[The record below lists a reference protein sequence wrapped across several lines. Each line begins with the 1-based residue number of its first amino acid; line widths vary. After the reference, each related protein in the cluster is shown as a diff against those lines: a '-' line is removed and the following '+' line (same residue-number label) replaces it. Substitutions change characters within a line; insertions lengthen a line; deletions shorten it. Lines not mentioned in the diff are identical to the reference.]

1 MSKVFTYNKIY
12 KAYLDCRENKRNT
25 VNALNFEWDLER
37 NLFQLQEE
45 LQNKTY
51 KPGRSICFVVT
62 EPSPREIFAATFKDR
77 VIHHVLVNELEEV
90 GERSFIYDSY
100 ACRKNKGTHKAIER
114 LQDFIR
120 KATNNYNKK
129 AYYLQLDI
137 SGFFMNI
144 DHNILKTILKKLIL
158 KQEKPYQWKKDIL
171 WLSKRNINHDPTE
184 NYIKKSKKEKFDL
197 IPARKSL
204 FSASP
209 NKGLPI
215 GNYSSQ
221 FFGNLY
227 LNQLDHFIK
236 RVLKQTYYLRYVD
249 DFVIINKSKV
259 KLQNLIEKINEF
271 LKNVLGLKLNSTKT
285 KLKNTKDGID
295 FLGYFIKPR
304 YTLIRKRVVNAL
316 KKKLYELNQ
325 KKEIDPERV
334 LTTINSYFDHFK
346 YGDSYNLRKDICE
359 NHLGKFKKYFKFKD
373 NYSVLQLKC

>member
-25 VNALNFEWDLER
+25 VNALNFEWDLEQ
-37 NLFQLQEE
+37 NLFELQKE

-51 KPGRSICFVVT
+51 QPGRSICFVVT

-144 DHNILKTILKKLIL
+144 DHNILKTILKKLVL
-158 KQEKPYQWKKDIL
+158 KQEKSYQWKKDIL

-184 NYIKKSKKEKFDL
+184 NYIKKSKKE
-197 IPARKSL
+197 
-204 FSASP
+204 
-209 NKGLPI
+209 
-215 GNYSSQ
+215 
-221 FFGNLY
+221 
-227 LNQLDHFIK
+227 
-236 RVLKQTYYLRYVD
+236 
-249 DFVIINKSKV
+249 
-259 KLQNLIEKINEF
+259 
-271 LKNVLGLKLNSTKT
+271 
-285 KLKNTKDGID
+285 
-295 FLGYFIKPR
+295 
-304 YTLIRKRVVNAL
+304 
-316 KKKLYELNQ
+316 
-325 KKEIDPERV
+325 
-334 LTTINSYFDHFK
+334 
-346 YGDSYNLRKDICE
+346 
-359 NHLGKFKKYFKFKD
+359 
-373 NYSVLQLKC
+373 